1 MLGLSFATAVRS
13 LEGVLCDFYIN
24 SCISLSFFSLKI
36 PLKEE
41 RL

>member
-13 LEGVLCDFYIN
+13 LERVLSTFYTT

-36 PLKEE
+36 PLKGE